1 MFTVPGTTCHIQSG
15 KAVLIC
21 STLTTTKD
29 RIWWKLHLQKAVSA
43 WASPLT
49 FHVPI
54 LCNQSFSVHSF
65 SKDSNISSQQIQNKG
80 PSQTTQS
87 TLWTNDPGLSASSKG
102 KESDRRVFTPH
113 LQFTAVFGSKQT
125 SQKYPEILS
134 TAQMA
139 ECLPMEHRALARVC
153 THIGQC
159 LRHPDTDTPWHEEF
173 PPHKPELGVLNS
185 CQWN

>member
-1 MFTVPGTTCHIQSG
+1 MLTVPGTTCHMQSG

-49 FHVPI
+49 SHVPI
-54 LCNQSFSVHSF
+54 LRNQSFSVHSF

-87 TLWTNDPGLSASSKG
+87 TLWTNDPGLTASSKG
-102 KESDRRVFTPH
+102 KESGRRVFTPTSSS
-113 LQFTAVFGSKQT
+113 LQFLGPNKQVK
-125 SQKYPEILS
+125 SWDSEYSSAGRVLAYGAQGPS
-134 TAQMA
+134 TCVYTHWAMPA
-139 ECLPMEHRALARVC
+139 APRHRHSMTWRV
-153 THIGQC
+153 
-159 LRHPDTDTPWHEEF
+159 P
-173 PPHKPELGVLNS
+173 S
-185 CQWN
+185 S